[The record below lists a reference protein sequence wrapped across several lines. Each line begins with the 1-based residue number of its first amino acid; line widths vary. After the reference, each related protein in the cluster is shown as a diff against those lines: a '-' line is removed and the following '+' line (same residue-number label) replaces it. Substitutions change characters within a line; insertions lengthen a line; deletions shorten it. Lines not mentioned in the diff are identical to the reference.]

1 MKLWQK
7 LYLYL
12 MVLMTMDLLIF
23 SGVFAQMNY
32 RQSMAREQEGAA
44 REHSTLA
51 NALRSALMYEMIVQ
65 GLDNQEDLL
74 DAVAQQTQK
83 LTLSRDG
90 LGVELFQGNN
100 RVFSN
105 RTETENLEERAELR
119 VPSGQCYV
127 TYSNQRM
134 YASSVFVLNGTDY
147 ILVTST
153 DASFLLNQR
162 RQQLWRLAQ
171 GGLIFTGLL
180 GLSMMVILKL
190 MLGRVSL
197 LANASR
203 RLSQGDYSVRLNF
216 SGRDELAVLGD
227 SFNEMAQSV
236 ESNIQ
241 ELQSVAEDR
250 KKFIDNLAHE
260 MKTPLTSIIGYADL
274 LRSARKLDDTQRLEY
289 ADAIYQEGK
298 HLKTFSAK
306 LMELILVGK
315 SSLDKQK
322 VELNEFLQEL
332 AQLLEPILSQRGLT
346 MVVACTGRIT
356 LFMDKAMVQSM
367 LSNLVDNA
375 AKASPAGSKIEL
387 TARRDRRE
395 RVHISVIDHGR
406 GMPSEETRKVT
417 QAFYML
423 DKARTRAEGG
433 AGLGLALCLEI
444 ARGHNA
450 QMNIT
455 SHEGV
460 GTAVEIVFPS
470 EVSL

>member
-7 LYLYL
+7 LYLCL
-12 MVLMTMDLLIF
+12 MALLALALLIF
-23 SGVFAQMNY
+23 SGAFVQMNY
-32 RQSMAREQEGAA
+32 RQAMAREEESAAQEHG
-44 REHSTLA
+44 TLA
-51 NALRSALMYEMIVQ
+51 SALRSALMYEMIVQ

-83 LTLSRDG
+83 LTLSRES

-100 RVFSN
+100 RIFSN
-105 RTETENLEERAELR
+105 RTEAESPANR
-119 VPSGQCYV
+119 VELQVPPGQCFV
-127 TYSNQRM
+127 TYSDQRM
-134 YASSVFVLNGTDY
+134 YAASVFALDGTEY
-147 ILVTST
+147 ILVTSA

-171 GGLIFTGLL
+171 GGLVFTGLL
-180 GLSMMVILKL
+180 GLAMMVILKL

-197 LANASR
+197 LASASR

-216 SGRDELAVLGD
+216 AGRDELAVLGD

-236 ESNIQ
+236 ENNIL

-322 VELNEFLQEL
+322 VDLNEFLQDL
-332 AQLLEPILSQRGLT
+332 AQLLEPILSQRGLK
-346 MVVACTGRIT
+346 MVVACAGRMT
-356 LFMDKAMVQSM
+356 LSMDKAMVQSM

-375 AKASPAGSKIEL
+375 AKASPAGSTIEL

-395 RVHISVIDHGR
+395 RVHIAVIDHGR
-406 GMPSEETRKVT
+406 GMPPEETRKVT

-470 EVSL
+470 EVAP